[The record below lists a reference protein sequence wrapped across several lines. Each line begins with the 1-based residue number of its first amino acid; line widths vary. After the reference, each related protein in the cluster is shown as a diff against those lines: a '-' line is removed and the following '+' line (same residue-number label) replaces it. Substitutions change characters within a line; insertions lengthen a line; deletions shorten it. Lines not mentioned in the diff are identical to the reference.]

1 MWYILHPARARRVF
15 LWQAA
20 TEGGWVTDLRPDA
33 GSHAR
38 PDAEPNTEL
47 NTELDEI
54 AEEIPEVVPDE
65 QVEEIFPEAED
76 EGAPRAIDPAFVYI
90 IFVIVTLVGL
100 SKLAVDVRYT
110 LVWTLLAAVAV
121 VAIVLDKVEIEPI
134 TMPNLLT
141 GLGFG
146 ALIGVPLLAIGAP
159 QLQHVSLL
167 VFGQSS
173 ETSVFQMLAFTM
185 PLAETL
191 YFRGAFQAARG
202 LIFTS
207 IAAGLWSIIMFFP
220 QLDVL
225 KVPLVAAVIGL
236 CLVFAN
242 FVYSYLRERF
252 GLFAS
257 WSCQIAVNLL
267 LLFACRFAG

>member
-1 MWYILHPARARRVF
+1 M
-15 LWQAA
+15 
-20 TEGGWVTDLRPDA
+20 TDLRPDEA
-33 GSHAR
+33 AQ
-38 PDAEPNTEL
+38 D
-47 NTELDEI
+47 
-54 AEEIPEVVPDE
+54 IPEVVPDE
-65 QVEEIFPEAED
+65 QGEEIYPEADD
-76 EGAPRAIDPAFVYI
+76 EGTPPAIDPAFVYI
-90 IFVIVTLVGL
+90 IFVIITLVGL
-100 SKLAVDVRYT
+100 TRLAIEVRYT
-110 LVWTLLAAVAV
+110 LIWSLLAVVAVA
-121 VAIVLDKVEIEPI
+121 AIVLDKVQIETI

-146 ALIGVPLLAIGAP
+146 ALIGVPLLAIGGP
-159 QLQHVSLL
+159 QLQRVSLSI
-167 VFGQSS
+167 FGSAS
-173 ETSVFQMLAFTM
+173 ETTIFQMLAFTM

-207 IAAGLWSIIMFFP
+207 LAAGLWSIIMFFP
-220 QLDVL
+220 QLEVL
-225 KVPLVAAVIGL
+225 KFPLVAIVIGL

-267 LLFACRFAG
+267 LLFACRFTG